1 MDRQEFLR
9 RLLMGL
15 EDGINRTRMELPYYK
30 PDSLEG
36 HYAKKFLKAMEEQ
49 LVASREELAGLE
61 AAEKNEPPPL
71 RPTP

>member
-1 MDRQEFLR
+1 MERKEFLR

-15 EDGINRTRMELPYYK
+15 EDGIERTRMELPYYK

-36 HYAKKFLKAMEEQ
+36 HYAKKFLKAMEDQ
-49 LVASREELAGLE
+49 LVAARDELAQLE
-61 AAEKNEPPPL
+61 SQEKNEPPPL

>member
-1 MDRQEFLR
+1 MDRKEFLR

-15 EDGINRTRMELPYYK
+15 EDGIERTRRELPYYK

-36 HYAKKFLKAMEEQ
+36 HYAGKFLKAMEEQ
-49 LVASREELAGLE
+49 LVAARAELERLE
-61 AAEKNEPPPL
+61 ADERRNPHPL